1 MPGFNGTGPDGRG
14 PMTGG
19 GFGYCTGYAKLGD
32 PIRPAA
38 RGFFGRGFRG
48 RMKSSA
54 GGRGRGYQ
62 NMYYATGLPGWI
74 RYGRGQTQ
82 NPQASKE
89 DEIQYLEQ
97 QLEGIKK
104 RLSELRGD

>member
-1 MPGFNGTGPDGRG
+1 
-14 PMTGG
+14 
-19 GFGYCTGYAKLGD
+19 
-32 PIRPAA
+32 
-38 RGFFGRGFRG
+38 
-48 RMKSSA
+48 
-54 GGRGRGYQ
+54 
-62 NMYYATGLPGWI
+62 MYYATGLPGWI